1 MISDIGFRG
10 GTFASAEGDIAAP
23 STTLTGSIRTS
34 KITGC
39 LRLQPTGFNTMN
51 HAAKVLQRRKPLS
64 VSVTYCHF
72 PSRFGVICHFL
83 SLIVTFRYFL
93 LLFFGRLLI
102 INFSLML
109 LMLEIFHNFA
119 DEIIKSLWLMKRIFL
134 LFVICLVGICN
145 VSAQHSGGK
154 NVPLRIMQ
162 SPAEGDDPNHDDT
175 LFPMLSGLCRTM
187 AERMEMHID
196 GRDST
201 DYENRLYLVT
211 AQQDTVI
218 NGQHYL
224 QYGEDLFLREQDNK
238 VLLYSGDCS
247 KSDLV
252 LYDFN
257 LQVGD
262 SLAHIF
268 RVGDNACGA
277 VVFSNTDEENRS
289 YYAHVTKIETIVLQ
303 DGKERK
309 KWVFGN
315 GMEYVEGIGTW
326 GNDVFAGDFFQLIM
340 EDIPLCL
347 RERSLVCV
355 CKNGKMLYEMPYS
368 EQVKR
373 GATCLCEQEVEAPQW
388 CDQWNVFEFRGTTD
402 GETEQRTWL
411 YTLSEDTVI
420 GAMKYR
426 QILCQPSWKSGD
438 IQYIGAMRTTADD
451 KVYFH
456 YEDSEYLL
464 YDFGAETG
472 DTLTVFAGL
481 NYVAYAKTQRV
492 VVDYIGGAPGERTF
506 ASIRILPDE
515 YRPEGDST
523 NWVWGVGTQ
532 QGLLQTGG
540 YGLPGGYSYALLC
553 AYHNGECVYTAT
565 GGYHHFYVRYNCMH
579 NSSDETS
586 VATIPAGRCFTLQ
599 GHTLTL
605 AAGAEARLYD
615 LSGRCLLHTCG
626 HTTALD
632 VWQQGV
638 YVLQVSAGGTVS
650 TYRIAL

>member
-1 MISDIGFRG
+1 
-10 GTFASAEGDIAAP
+10 
-23 STTLTGSIRTS
+23 
-34 KITGC
+34 
-39 LRLQPTGFNTMN
+39 
-51 HAAKVLQRRKPLS
+51 
-64 VSVTYCHF
+64 
-72 PSRFGVICHFL
+72 
-83 SLIVTFRYFL
+83 
-93 LLFFGRLLI
+93 
-102 INFSLML
+102 
-109 LMLEIFHNFA
+109 
-119 DEIIKSLWLMKRIFL
+119 MKRIFL

-154 NVPLRIMQ
+154 DVPLRIMQ
-162 SPAEGDDPNHDDT
+162 SPTGGDDPDHGDTPPDPRRFRVIQYGSAVTVLVGTGEEARVRVYSEATGAAVANRQFSVSTALHIKEKGTYKISVYSADTEVRGQFTIDSIAPSDPEDDT

-268 RVGDNACGA
+268 RVWDNVCGA
-277 VVFSNTDEENRS
+277 VIFSNTDEENRS

-326 GNDVFAGDFFQLIM
+326 GNDIFAGDFFQLIVK
-340 EDIPLCL
+340 DIPLCL

-373 GATCLCEQEVEAPQW
+373 GAMCLCEQEVEAPQW
-388 CDQWNVFEFRGTTD
+388 CDQWNVFEFRGTTY

-438 IQYIGAMRTTADD
+438 IQYIGAMRTTEDD

-579 NSSDETS
+579 NSSNETS